1 MRDGERAE
9 SDVVLLGGGHAHLA
23 ALRRFADR
31 RPPGL
36 RLTVISRSA
45 HTLYS
50 GMVAGVLRGD
60 YAPEAA
66 FVALAPLAAAAGAR
80 LVVAEALGIDPE
92 GRVHLHRERAVRFDI
107 LSIDIGGETAPPP
120 GGFGVKPI
128 SGLFAH
134 LAHADATLGAD
145 GRIAVVGAGPA
156 GVELALA
163 LAHRFPPPRR
173 VALVGDGPE
182 PLADAPA
189 LARRAARRALVDAG
203 VELVSGVAAETF
215 RAGLL
220 ELSDGSTL
228 QAGALVWATA
238 TRGPALL
245 RDSGLACDADGC
257 VLVDRSLRSVSHLRV
272 FAAGDCAAIEG
283 AARPKAGVWA
293 VRAGA
298 VLAGNLPRGGRPA
311 IAALASAASGADDG
325 RPRRRTRA
333 GVAQRHRGVGK
344 LGLALE
350 GPHRPKL
357 DRRPDRRAAD
367 RTGAPVI
374 RRVLAVAHGVAWLAP
389 AAAAGRSARG
399 AASRIAVGRRAP
411 VAGSRAGNVRNWR
424 ESGYSPTAGA
434 HGKHQ
439 ENGG

>member
-134 LAHADATLGAD
+134 LAQADATLGAD

-173 VALVGDGPE
+173 MARAGGRRRGAGQRCRRRDVPRRPAGAVRRLDVAG
-182 PLADAPA
+182 
-189 LARRAARRALVDAG
+189 RRARLGDSHARP
-203 VELVSGVAAETF
+203 GVAARF
-215 RAGLL
+215 
-220 ELSDGSTL
+220 
-228 QAGALVWATA
+228 
-238 TRGPALL
+238 
-245 RDSGLACDADGC
+245 
-257 VLVDRSLRSVSHLRV
+257 
-272 FAAGDCAAIEG
+272 
-283 AARPKAGVWA
+283 
-293 VRAGA
+293 
-298 VLAGNLPRGGRPA
+298 
-311 IAALASAASGADDG
+311 
-325 RPRRRTRA
+325 RPR
-333 GVAQRHRGVGK
+333 
-344 LGLALE
+344 L
-350 GPHRPKL
+350 
-357 DRRPDRRAAD
+357 
-367 RTGAPVI
+367 
-374 RRVLAVAHGVAWLAP
+374 
-389 AAAAGRSARG
+389 
-399 AASRIAVGRRAP
+399 
-411 VAGSRAGNVRNWR
+411 
-424 ESGYSPTAGA
+424 
-434 HGKHQ
+434 
-439 ENGG
+439 

>member
-92 GRVHLHRERAVRFDI
+92 GRVHLHRAR
-107 LSIDIGGETAPPP
+107 
-120 GGFGVKPI
+120 
-128 SGLFAH
+128 
-134 LAHADATLGAD
+134 ADATLGAD

-272 FAAGDCAAIEG
+272 FAAGDCA
-283 AARPKAGVWA
+283 
-293 VRAGA
+293 
-298 VLAGNLPRGGRPA
+298 
-311 IAALASAASGADDG
+311 
-325 RPRRRTRA
+325 
-333 GVAQRHRGVGK
+333 
-344 LGLALE
+344 
-350 GPHRPKL
+350 
-357 DRRPDRRAAD
+357 
-367 RTGAPVI
+367 
-374 RRVLAVAHGVAWLAP
+374 
-389 AAAAGRSARG
+389 
-399 AASRIAVGRRAP
+399 
-411 VAGSRAGNVRNWR
+411 
-424 ESGYSPTAGA
+424 
-434 HGKHQ
+434 
-439 ENGG
+439 

>member
-134 LAHADATLGAD
+134 LAQADATLGAD
-145 GRIAVVGAGPA
+145 GRWSATDPNRSPTRRRWHAAPHGARWWTPAWSWSAVS
-156 GVELALA
+156 
-163 LAHRFPPPRR
+163 PPRR
-173 VALVGDGPE
+173 S
-182 PLADAPA
+182 APA
-189 LARRAARRALVDAG
+189 CWSCPTARRCRPARSSGRQPRAARRCCAI
-203 VELVSGVAAETF
+203 
-215 RAGLL
+215 
-220 ELSDGSTL
+220 
-228 QAGALVWATA
+228 
-238 TRGPALL
+238 PA
-245 RDSGLACDADGC
+245 S
-257 VLVDRSLRSVSHLRV
+257 
-272 FAAGDCAAIEG
+272 
-283 AARPKAGVWA
+283 
-293 VRAGA
+293 
-298 VLAGNLPRGGRPA
+298 
-311 IAALASAASGADDG
+311 
-325 RPRRRTRA
+325 
-333 GVAQRHRGVGK
+333 
-344 LGLALE
+344 
-350 GPHRPKL
+350 
-357 DRRPDRRAAD
+357 
-367 RTGAPVI
+367 PVT
-374 RRVLAVAHGVAWLAP
+374 
-389 AAAAGRSARG
+389 
-399 AASRIAVGRRAP
+399 
-411 VAGSRAGNVRNWR
+411 
-424 ESGYSPTAGA
+424 PTAA
-434 HGKHQ
+434 CWLT
-439 ENGG
+439 